1 MTVSPEEGGLSPER
15 SAASPSAPASRDATA
30 AEGSRSAMTHRAF
43 QDVVIA
49 ALNGP
54 DDEVV
59 VRALASPQAWD
70 TGGLRGLWKLR
81 RDGVRF
87 SSAGVLSERGPR
99 TLGCVRYERDDVSKP
114 ARSAFVLLAEVD
126 SGFRIEGVYEEIPL
140 ALAWL
145 RGWIEPGV
153 RAEALPSD
161 EGIAAFAQ
169 RIAEVAHGQL
179 GAFLIEHCD
188 AETAMAA
195 RADTMLPAGAAK
207 VIGVHVLAAVGRALV
222 GIGVGPMAMWLVL
235 ERRVESVERL
245 RCVAVT
251 VRPSMTALLTGARA
265 YQPETERIEADLFM
279 QRLLDAVRGR
289 GTPATPE
296 LLDQR
301 ERFRQE
307 LVERL
312 NASFTANIPAD
323 EAILS
328 ALRQTLEKQPARG
341 RSVGE
346 LVAAVLGRIVQQ
358 RPPE

>member
-1 MTVSPEEGGLSPER
+1 MVVTPDAPGLPSEPSGEGGGLSTAR
-15 SAASPSAPASRDATA
+15 HASVP
-30 AEGSRSAMTHRAF
+30 EGSRASLSHREF
-43 QDVVIA
+43 LDVVIA

-59 VRALASPQAWD
+59 VRALASERAWD
-70 TGGLRGLWKLR
+70 SGGLKGLWKLR
-81 RDGVRF
+81 RDRVRF
-87 SSAGVLSERGPR
+87 SSAGVLSEHGAR
-99 TLGCVRYERDDVSKP
+99 TLGCVRYVRDDPSKP

-126 SGFRIEGVYEEIPL
+126 TGFRVEGVYEEIPQ

-145 RGWIEPGV
+145 RGWVEAGV
-153 RAEALPSD
+153 RAEDLPSD

-169 RIAEVAHGQL
+169 RIADVAHGQL

-207 VIGVHVLAAVGRALV
+207 VLGVHVLAAVGRALV
-222 GIGVGPMAMWLVL
+222 GVGVGPMALWLVL
-235 ERRVESVERL
+235 ERQVASPDKL

-265 YQPETERIEADLFM
+265 YQPETERIEADLFL
-279 QRLLDAVRGR
+279 QRLLDAVKGR
-289 GTPATPE
+289 GAPASPE
-296 LLDQR
+296 VQDQR
-301 ERFRQE
+301 ARFRQE

-312 NASFTANIPAD
+312 NASFQTNIPAD
-323 EAILS
+323 EALVA

-346 LVAAVLGRIVQQ
+346 LVADVLGRIAQ

>member
-1 MTVSPEEGGLSPER
+1 MS
-15 SAASPSAPASRDATA
+15 
-30 AEGSRSAMTHRAF
+30 HREF
-43 QDVVIA
+43 LDVVIA

-54 DDEVV
+54 DDEVM
-59 VRALASPQAWD
+59 VRALASAQAWES
-70 TGGLRGLWKLR
+70 GGLKGLWKLR
-81 RDGVRF
+81 RDRVRF

-99 TLGCVRYERDDVSKP
+99 TLGCVRYERDDTSKP

-145 RGWIEPGV
+145 RGWIEAGV
-153 RAEALPSD
+153 RAEQLPSEVD
-161 EGIAAFAQ
+161 VAAFAQ
-169 RIAEVAHGQL
+169 RIADVEHGHL

-207 VIGVHVLAAVGRALV
+207 VLGVHVLAAVGRALV
-222 GIGVGPMAMWLVL
+222 GIGVGPMALWLVL
-235 ERRVESVERL
+235 ERQVASPGHL

-265 YQPETERIEADLFM
+265 YQPETERIEADLFL

-296 LLDQR
+296 VLDQR
-301 ERFRQE
+301 ARFRQE

-323 EAILS
+323 EALIS

-346 LVAAVLGRIVQQ
+346 LVADVLGRIAQ